1 MRKVLKSL
9 FFVVLGVLVLST
21 TSCEKE
27 KLIYETKIRND
38 CENTLLGLPFMRYDL
53 VEVKLNDEIIF
64 SDIAYGEESEYKEI
78 ESSTEYEVTVKY
90 DSYTYDPDSD
100 TFKFT
105 SSETATSGT
114 EEWTDTE
121 DGDKFVMVF
130 EIGALIESYKPVFKT
145 YLAK

>member
-1 MRKVLKSL
+1 MRKALKSL
-9 FFVVLGVLVLST
+9 VFVVLGVLVLST

-38 CENTLLGLPFMRYDL
+38 CENTLLGSPFMRYDL

-90 DSYTYDPDSD
+90 DSYTYDPDSGI
-100 TFKFT
+100 FKFT
-105 SSETATSGT
+105 STETATSGT

-130 EIGALIESYKPVFKT
+130 DIGALLESYKPVFTT
-145 YLAK
+145 YLAN